1 MKRVAITGAS
11 GFIGR
16 ALAANL
22 IADGVKVVSIGR
34 GAGSDVQWDPAAGRL
49 DASAL
54 EGVEAV
60 VHLAGASVAERWT
73 AERKRVIRES
83 RVQGTRLI
91 AERCAGLA
99 TKPAVLV
106 CASGIGYHGS
116 RGDEWLDETS
126 SPGDDFLAGVVRDW
140 EAAADP
146 ARAAGIRVVH
156 LRTGI
161 ALNPR
166 GGALGKMLL
175 PFQLGVGGR
184 LGSGHQWMS
193 WISLHDLVRAF
204 RFVMETP
211 SISGPVNATAPEP
224 VTNRTFTATLA
235 RVLKR
240 PALVPVPAFAL
251 RALLGEMADGTVLAS
266 QRVRATVLAG
276 AGFRFEHPTLSTA
289 LRSELDLR

>member
-16 ALAANL
+16 ALTARLA
-22 IADGVKVVSIGR
+22 ADGITVVRIGR
-34 GAGSDVQWDPAAGRL
+34 GAGADVQWDPAAGRL
-49 DASAL
+49 DARAL

-60 VHLAGASVAERWT
+60 VHLAGASIAQRWT
-73 AERKRVIRES
+73 PERKSAIRES

-99 TKPAVLV
+99 KPPSVLV
-106 CASGIGYHGS
+106 CASAIGIYGS

-140 EAAADP
+140 EAAAEP
-146 ARAAGIRVVH
+146 AREAGIRVVH
-156 LRTGI
+156 VRTGI

-184 LGSGHQWMS
+184 LGSGRQWMS
-193 WISLHDLVRAF
+193 WISLEDLVRAF
-204 RFVMETP
+204 RFAMETP
-211 SISGPVNATAPEP
+211 SISGPMNATAPEP
-224 VTNRTFTATLA
+224 VTNRTFTSTLA

-251 RALLGEMADGTVLAS
+251 RALLGEMAEGTVLAS
-266 QRVRATVLAG
+266 QRVRATVLAD
-276 AGFRFEHPTLSTA
+276 AGFQFEHPTLSTA